1 MKTIVNSIPG
11 YQASEYLLVIE
22 PHKELTG
29 KIAKIKEE
37 FADAYKMEQARWGQP
52 QILLASF
59 VQYAMMEERL
69 INRLRMVAM
78 GATPFKTELRDFGSF
93 PSHTIYINVVS
104 KVPFQGLVKNI
115 RHETQRLMKLNDDN
129 KPYFNLEPHI
139 TIARKLQP
147 WQYEKGWL
155 EYSNRSF
162 TGRFIADTMVLLKR
176 PVAKSSTRLCT
187 GLDFRIYRWQQSRA
201 SFLDKAVTVTNK
213 VRWVSARRIKSVEA
227 WDWFRRESLFIL
239 LCFKQTKAKYLM
251 SEKLKQDHLK
261 LTPKKGSDLQMI
273 ITIMKLSESNQYL
286 QGRGAQFNTK
296 NKFLKNEITREHIE
310 GIDDW
315 SDENTPTQYLEAGS
329 KTIVNKVDSPDL
341 RMMYSMNPYAGCE
354 HGCIY
359 CYARNVHEYWGYSAG
374 LDFERK
380 IIVKKNAPALLRKFL
395 MNPKWD
401 ATPIMLSGN
410 TDCYQPAEQ
419 TYRLT
424 RSLLEVCNEFNQAV
438 SILTKNAWILK
449 DKDVLQEMAKK
460 RIVSAMV
467 SVTSFNEDLRRVM
480 EPRTTTA
487 KQKLKIINE
496 LSSAGV
502 RMGVMMGPM
511 IPRIE

>member
-1 MKTIVNSIPG
+1 
-11 YQASEYLLVIE
+11 
-22 PHKELTG
+22 
-29 KIAKIKEE
+29 
-37 FADAYKMEQARWGQP
+37 
-52 QILLASF
+52 
-59 VQYAMMEERL
+59 
-69 INRLRMVAM
+69 
-78 GATPFKTELRDFGSF
+78 
-93 PSHTIYINVVS
+93 
-104 KVPFQGLVKNI
+104 
-115 RHETQRLMKLNDDN
+115 
-129 KPYFNLEPHI
+129 
-139 TIARKLQP
+139 
-147 WQYEKGWL
+147 
-155 EYSNRSF
+155 
-162 TGRFIADTMVLLKR
+162 
-176 PVAKSSTRLCT
+176 
-187 GLDFRIYRWQQSRA
+187 
-201 SFLDKAVTVTNK
+201 
-213 VRWVSARRIKSVEA
+213 
-227 WDWFRRESLFIL
+227 
-239 LCFKQTKAKYLM
+239 M

-261 LTPKKGSDLQMI
+261 LTPKKGQSLSDNNDD
-273 ITIMKLSESNQYL
+273 ESFRESGQYL

-296 NKFLKNEITREHIE
+296 NKFLKNEITREHVE

-315 SDENTPTQYLEAGS
+315 TDENTPTQYLEQES

-424 RSLLEVCNEFNQAV
+424 RSLLEVCNEFNQSV

-449 DKDVLQEMAKK
+449 DKDVLQDMAKK

-496 LSSAGV
+496 LSTAGV
-502 RMGVMMGPM
+502 RMGIMMGPM
-511 IPRIE
+511 IPGLNEHEMQRIMKEATDNGAKFSAYTYIRLNGAVKFLFHDWLYKNFPDRADKVWHLIENSHDGKVNDTRWGVRMRGEGPISQLVAEQYKKYTKIYGLNADEWHLDTTIFRRPGEQGKLF